1 MGGELSTKLQSFTRG
16 STLQRRMFELTENLQ
31 KSLFCRRDESLDSG
45 ISSATEQQKSQKYS
59 NAMLSRQPRQ
69 RSRHFE
75 MVPAGR
81 HKFEIRD
88 LREMIVDDDAI
99 VVPLELPKLPTQR
112 AEIVTGGLCR
122 SSNISSSITTTATT
136 TDNDTQ
142 SDMSMSTSSS
152 TRPASLISTATE
164 EEEESCEEEKISM
177 DTSRSEKS
185 QQQKSAGEALI
196 SSMDC
201 SSITSSRQQQETY
214 TVEKNAA
221 RTDDED
227 DLSEMTI
234 TADHTS
240 YLDSVTLR
248 SSSTADNKSVVNDA
262 FMRQP
267 KTASITRK
275 ELFFG
280 FKFSDTVTKARNS
293 ANLDDETSPTDSL
306 VSSSESG
313 EGILSRPEKQ
323 QDDGGDICKKKYD
336 EVDLEDISPI
346 DDFPSPSTPTHAS
359 NSLSLSDGNRDDF
372 LIDDEIADQPELVF
386 DEDKKHKSNISNSI
400 NQNLASATSTLREIS
415 MTSHLESDYRSLTNN
430 NTKSHKFQPSPA
442 SNRRQL
448 QQTMERSG
456 SLDTLS
462 PCDSIASDDLMAD
475 FEINSSLDSI
485 DR

>member
-1 MGGELSTKLQSFTRG
+1 M
-16 STLQRRMFELTENLQ
+16 
-31 KSLFCRRDESLDSG
+31 
-45 ISSATEQQKSQKYS
+45 I
-59 NAMLSRQPRQ
+59 
-69 RSRHFE
+69 
-75 MVPAGR
+75 PAGR

-88 LREMIVDDDAI
+88 LREMIIDDDAV

-112 AEIVTGGLCR
+112 TEIVTGGLCR
-122 SSNISSSITTTATT
+122 SVNNSSSMTMTS
-136 TDNDTQ
+136 DNDT

-164 EEEESCEEEKISM
+164 EESESEKMTM
-177 DTSRSEKS
+177 DTSLSEKS
-185 QQQKSAGEALI
+185 QQQKSSSDRTGEALI

-201 SSITSSRQQQETY
+201 SSITSRPQETY
-214 TVEKNAA
+214 TISKKQQEEE
-221 RTDDED
+221 DD
-227 DLSEMTI
+227 DLSEITI

-240 YLDSVTLR
+240 YLDSLTLR
-248 SSSTADNKSVVNDA
+248 SSAVDNKTIVNDA

-280 FKFSDTVTKARNS
+280 FTDFAETVTKARNS

-313 EGILSRPEKQ
+313 EGILRREEKQ
-323 QDDGGDICKKKYD
+323 QDDGGELCKRKYD
-336 EVDLEDISPI
+336 EVDLEDISPVL

-386 DEDKKHKSNISNSI
+386 DDEKKHKSNLSS
-400 NQNLASATSTLREIS
+400 QNLASATSTLRDQVS
-415 MTSHLESDYRSLTNN
+415 MTSHDSFKSLTNN
-430 NTKSHKFQPSPA
+430 NTKSFQQLKFQPTMTASPA

-448 QQTMERSG
+448 QTMDRSG